1 MHATRNEP
9 GNETMDV
16 FTLTDVGRE
25 REENQDFVYQGAT
38 KYFPL
43 VLMVA
48 DGMGGY
54 AGGSLASRKAVECV
68 AEAMK
73 NMRPDPALLKQAV
86 EMANRRILEIAR
98 NMPVAYHS
106 MGTTLVVAAYTE
118 NKVLLAHVG
127 DSRAYL
133 LHKQTLQQLTTD
145 HSYVQ
150 HLVEK
155 GKMTSEEARV
165 SPYRSMITR
174 ALGMENLEVDLIETS
189 VEKGD
194 ILLLCSDG
202 LSSYFSN
209 EELQRYLEVKE
220 TAEQKAKTL
229 LKAALERGGSDN
241 ISVALAI
248 AGAEGGCDN
257 E

>member
-1 MHATRNEP
+1 
-9 GNETMDV
+9 
-16 FTLTDVGRE
+16 
-25 REENQDFVYQGAT
+25 
-38 KYFPL
+38 
-43 VLMVA
+43 
-48 DGMGGY
+48 
-54 AGGSLASRKAVECV
+54 
-68 AEAMK
+68 
-73 NMRPDPALLKQAV
+73 MRPDPALLKQAV

-98 NMPVAYHS
+98 NMPVASHS
-106 MGTTLVVAAYTE
+106 MGTTLVVAACTE

-241 ISVALAI
+241 ISVALAV
-248 AGAEGGCDN
+248 AGAGGGCDN

>member
-1 MHATRNEP
+1 
-9 GNETMDV
+9 
-16 FTLTDVGRE
+16 
-25 REENQDFVYQGAT
+25 
-38 KYFPL
+38 
-43 VLMVA
+43 
-48 DGMGGY
+48 
-54 AGGSLASRKAVECV
+54 
-68 AEAMK
+68 
-73 NMRPDPALLKQAV
+73 
-86 EMANRRILEIAR
+86 
-98 NMPVAYHS
+98 
-106 MGTTLVVAAYTE
+106 
-118 NKVLLAHVG
+118 
-127 DSRAYL
+127 
-133 LHKQTLQQLTTD
+133 
-145 HSYVQ
+145 
-150 HLVEK
+150 
-155 GKMTSEEARV
+155 
-165 SPYRSMITR
+165 MITR